1 MTTIKVRSENPGRET
16 SIEIDAPKL
25 WELFTETIPDI
36 QGRLV
41 SLETK
46 LTLACAV
53 MFVLMA
59 GGFSIVSVL
68 IRF

>member
-1 MTTIKVRSENPGRET
+1 MTRITVKSENPGHET

-36 QGRLV
+36 QGRLTA
-41 SLETK
+41 LETK

>member
-1 MTTIKVRSENPGRET
+1 MTTIRVKSENPGRET

-25 WELFTETIPDI
+25 WELFTETIPDM
-36 QGRLV
+36 QSRLAA
-41 SLETK
+41 LETK
-46 LTLACAV
+46 LTLACAI